1 MDREQ
6 QLNDAL
12 AVVKILV
19 SREQS
24 ALAWS
29 VAQLASEAAS
39 RYWSFGK
46 YSAYQQKIFA
56 PFHQESK

>member
-19 SREQS
+19 GREQS

-46 YSAYQQKIFA
+46 YSDYLAKIFA
-56 PFHQESK
+56 PFQQGGK